1 MKIIIITSLILMA
14 NVASAQKHDHHQNHS
29 KKSDNHID
37 IKKQFTPTNELKVR
51 MEKILTLMKE
61 LKLKK
66 DDVNSI
72 KEYGDK
78 LTHTVNDI
86 FKTCKLDP
94 EADEAIHPS
103 LGSILEGAEDFKNGK
118 YESGHKKIHEA
129 LLDYE
134 KLFKHEGWKH

>member
-1 MKIIIITSLILMA
+1 
-14 NVASAQKHDHHQNHS
+14 
-29 KKSDNHID
+29 
-37 IKKQFTPTNELKVR
+37 
-51 MEKILTLMKE
+51 MEKLLTLMKE

-94 EADEAIHPS
+94 ETDEPF
-103 LGSILEGAEDFKNGK
+103 LLLWVQFLKEQKILKMVNTKVGT
-118 YESGHKKIHEA
+118 KKFTR
-129 LLDYE
+129 LFLDYE